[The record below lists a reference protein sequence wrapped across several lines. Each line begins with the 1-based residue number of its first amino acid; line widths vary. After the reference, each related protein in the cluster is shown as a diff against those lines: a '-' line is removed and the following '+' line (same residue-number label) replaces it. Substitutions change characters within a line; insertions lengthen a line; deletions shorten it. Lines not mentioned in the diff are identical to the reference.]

1 MTVTDR
7 TQGFTIAR
15 TYQATPQEVWEAWT
29 DPDSV
34 AQWWH
39 PHRLSTPRESVELDP
54 RIGGR
59 YVYTMV
65 VDATGER
72 IVSGGVYLEVTPYE
86 RLVFTWGDPAADPD
100 DAPVITVALEPVD
113 TGTLMTFE
121 LRGVP
126 GGKGDGSFYDGWDD
140 TLAVLAEHLES

>member
-1 MTVTDR
+1 MTMTDR
-7 TQGFTIAR
+7 TLGFTIAR
-15 TYQATPQEVWEAWT
+15 TYRATPREVWDAWT
-29 DPDSV
+29 DPDAVS
-34 AQWWH
+34 QWWH
-39 PHRLSTPRESVELDP
+39 PHSLSTPRESVELDL

-72 IVSGGVYLEVTPYE
+72 IVSGGVYLEVSPYD

-100 DAPVITVALEPVD
+100 DAPVVTVVLEPVAA
-113 TGTLMTFE
+113 GTLMTFE

-126 GGKGDGSFYDGWDD
+126 GSEGDGSFYDGWDD
-140 TLAVLAEHLES
+140 TFGVLAEHLES